1 MAQSPKKKDRKATV
15 RDLVPSDLFV
25 KRLEA
30 TTREGAITELL
41 NVLCVHGVL
50 DIARERAVVEQML
63 EREKVASTGI
73 GNGIAIPHAKNKF
86 ATRFG
91 VSVGL
96 SEEGVEFGAHDSIP
110 AFVVALWV
118 CPPAATQEHLAWM
131 RGLATL
137 AKDPNLAGTL
147 SGAKDKKHFLSI
159 LEEVEL
165 DK

>member
-1 MAQSPKKKDRKATV
+1 MAAPRKKDRRTV
-15 RDLVPSDLFV
+15 RDVVPEELFV
-25 KRLEA
+25 HKLKATGREEA
-30 TTREGAITELL
+30 IAELL
-41 NVLCVHGVL
+41 NVLAVHGVL
-50 DIARERAVVEQML
+50 DIARERTVLDAIL

-73 GNGIAIPHAKNKF
+73 GNGIAIPHTKSKF
-86 ATRFG
+86 ATKFG

-110 AFVVALWV
+110 AFVIALWV

-131 RGLATL
+131 RGLAIL
-137 AKDPNLAGTL
+137 ARDPNLAGTL